1 MSEMFFEVFKCIN
14 QDLQYKSM
22 KKKEVEKIRI
32 QKGTE
37 VYNRREENKNLYMED
52 ARIIFK
58 EGKVFYLPA

>member
-1 MSEMFFEVFKCIN
+1 MIN
-14 QDLQYKSM
+14 EDFQYKSM

-58 EGKVFYLPA
+58 EGKVFYLPV

>member
-22 KKKEVEKIRI
+22 KKKEVETIRV

-37 VYNRREENKNLYMED
+37 VSNRREENKNLYMED

-58 EGKVFYLPA
+58 DGRVFYLPA

>member
-1 MSEMFFEVFKCIN
+1 MLFSKPLTLIN
-14 QDLQYKSM
+14 EDFQYKSM

-52 ARIIFK
+52 TKLIFK
-58 EGKVFYLPA
+58 DGKVFYLPA